1 MALATAMITLSKV
14 FQTVLFI
21 GIDVL
26 EVKLLRSVRAH
37 IERPTFFYLAHG
49 GLHPAFHPAHGRH
62 QRCHVRRVVRIEAFV
77 RREAGQRTYLTGVV
91 FRVVTVFGRC
101 PSGNDVAYRAQA
113 VFVAIG
119 AQHDEGRTVSPRH
132 APEREELRVGLP
144 FGQALPQVC
153 RASDIERVA
162 VAQPSLLVQLF
173 HSFTDLDAA
182 FFLVAVLFGRE
193 VHPFERESLV
203 VERHGFF
210 ELGVRREADAEL
222 GNIGRVVLFSCVA
235 TQTVGHGTEA
245 ADVAQMDTL
254 AFLQG
259 IDDLFLQGR
268 QYGQAIVPRDGTGAA
283 DACGNLLDSDF
294 GEVDDETVILAR
306 CFRVARVFAFDDFVI
321 HNVFVFKSLFFD
333 FVTLLS
339 SG

>member
-1 MALATAMITLSKV
+1 M
-14 FQTVLFI
+14 
-21 GIDVL
+21 
-26 EVKLLRSVRAH
+26 
-37 IERPTFFYLAHG
+37 
-49 GLHPAFHPAHGRH
+49 
-62 QRCHVRRVVRIEAFV
+62 
-77 RREAGQRTYLTGVV
+77 
-91 FRVVTVFGRC
+91 
-101 PSGNDVAYRAQA
+101 
-113 VFVAIG
+113 AIG
-119 AQHDEGRTVSPRH
+119 AQHDEGRAVAPGH
-132 APEREELRVGLP
+132 APERKELRVGLS
-144 FGQALPQVC
+144 FGQSLSQVC

-173 HSFTDLDAA
+173 HFLPELDVA
-182 FFLVAVLFGRE
+182 FFLAVLLFRQE

-210 ELGVRREADAEL
+210 ELGVGREADAEL
-222 GNIGRVVLFSCVA
+222 GDVGRVIFFGRVA
-235 TQTVGHGTEA
+235 TQSVGHGMET
-245 ADVAQMDTL
+245 ADVAQMDTF

-268 QYGQAIVPRDGTGAA
+268 QNGQTVVPRDGTGTA

-294 GEVDDETVILAR
+294 GEVDDETVIVAR
-306 CFRVARVFAFDDFVI
+306 CFRVARVFAFDDFVV